1 MSTTVPERDTT
12 PAGATADV
20 AELLSRTAAIATD
33 FLATLPDRRVGSQAG
48 YGALLDALG
57 GPLSDGGEDPT
68 SVIERLARDA
78 DPGLVATPGPRCF
91 GLVIG
96 GVLPAALAADWL
108 TSAWDQPAFTFSTSP
123 AAAAIEDITRRWLAN
138 LLGLAPD
145 VSLGIVTG
153 ATMANFT
160 CLATARHFL
169 LRNAGWDI
177 EQNGLFGAPPIM
189 VVTSDESHATLFASL
204 QMLGLGRARVT
215 RIAVDDQG
223 RMQSDKLRAAL
234 RYARGPLLVCAQA
247 GNVHTGAFDPLS
259 EIEPMV
265 HDAGGWLHVDGAFG
279 AWAGASP
286 ALRHFTH
293 GMALVD
299 SLSVDAHKW
308 LNTPYDCGFAFT
320 RHVAA
325 HRAAMSL
332 EAAYYVA
339 SPTEARINHHFVPE
353 SSRRARGF
361 AVYAALRS
369 LGKTG
374 VADLVDRCCA
384 LARRMADR
392 LARDPRVT
400 ILNDVVLNQ
409 VLVRFTPRGGGS
421 PDAFTDEVIRR
432 VQDDGTCWLGGSTW
446 HGMQVMRISIS
457 NWSTTDADIDRSA
470 DAILRCAS

>member
-1 MSTTVPERDTT
+1 MSATIPERHATV
-12 PAGATADV
+12 AGATNDV
-20 AELLSRTAAIATD
+20 TGLLGRTTEIASE
-33 FLATLPDRRVGSQAG
+33 FLASLPDRRVGSLAR
-48 YGALLDALG
+48 YGDLLDAFG
-57 GPLSDGGEDPT
+57 GELSDRGEDPT
-68 SVIERLARDA
+68 AVIERLARDA
-78 DPGLVATPGPRCF
+78 DPGLVATAGPRCF

-96 GVLPAALAADWL
+96 GVPPAALAADWL
-108 TSAWDQPAFTFSTSP
+108 TSAWDQQAFTFSVSP
-123 AAAAIEDITRRWLAN
+123 AAAAIEDISRRWLAE
-138 LLGLAPD
+138 LLGLPPD
-145 VSLGIVTG
+145 VSMGIVTG

-160 CLATARHFL
+160 CLATARHAL
-169 LRNAGWDI
+169 LRNAGWDV
-177 EQNGLFGAPPIM
+177 EQNGLFGAPPIT
-189 VVTSDESHATLFASL
+189 VITSDESHATLFASL
-204 QMLGLGRARVT
+204 QMLGLGRSRIT
-215 RIAVDDQG
+215 RIAADGQG

-234 RYARGPLLVCAQA
+234 KYARGPILVCAQA

-279 AWAGASP
+279 AWAAATP
-286 ALRHFTH
+286 ALRHFTR
-293 GMALVD
+293 GMGLAD

-332 EAAYYVA
+332 EAAYYVP

-374 VADLVDRCCA
+374 VAELVDRCCG
-384 LARRMADR
+384 LAKRMADR
-392 LARDPRVT
+392 LGKHPRVQ

-409 VLVRFTPRGGGS
+409 VLVRFTPPDGNNA
-421 PDAFTDEVIRR
+421 DAFTDEVVRR

-446 HGMQVMRISIS
+446 HGVQVMRISVS
-457 NWSTTDADIDRSA
+457 NWSTTEADIDRSA

>member
-1 MSTTVPERDTT
+1 MSAAMPER
-12 PAGATADV
+12 GATAAVESRDV
-20 AELLSRTAAIATD
+20 ADLLSRTTEIATE
-33 FLATLPDRRVGSQAG
+33 FLATLPDRHVGSRAE
-48 YGALLDALG
+48 YGALLDAFG
-57 GPLSDGGEDPT
+57 GSLSDRGEDPT
-68 SVIERLARDA
+68 AVIERLARDA
-78 DPGLVATPGPRCF
+78 DPGLVATAGPRHF

-96 GVLPAALAADWL
+96 GVLPASLAADWL
-108 TSAWDQPAFTFSTSP
+108 TSAWDQHAFTFSTSP
-123 AAAAIEDITRRWLAN
+123 AAAAIEEINRRWLAE
-138 LLGLAPD
+138 LLGLSPD

-160 CLATARHFL
+160 CLATARHAL
-169 LRNAGWDI
+169 LRNAGWDA

-189 VVTSDESHATLFASL
+189 VITSDESHATLFASL

-215 RIAVDDQG
+215 RIAADNQG
-223 RMQSDKLRAAL
+223 RMQADKLRAAL
-234 RYARGPLLVCAQA
+234 KYTRGPLLVCAQA

-279 AWAGASP
+279 AWAAASP
-286 ALRHFTH
+286 QRRHFTQ
-293 GMALVD
+293 GMALAD

-332 EAAYYVA
+332 EAAYYVP
-339 SPTEARINHHFVPE
+339 SPSEARINHHFVPE

-369 LGKTG
+369 LGKSG
-374 VADLVDRCCA
+374 VIDLVDRCCS
-384 LARRMADR
+384 LARRMAER
-392 LARDPRVT
+392 LGQHPGVT

-409 VLVRFTPRGGGS
+409 VLVRFNPRGGGS
-421 PDAFTDEVIRR
+421 PDAFTDDVVRR

-457 NWSTTDADIDRSA
+457 NWSTTEADIDRSA
-470 DAILRCAS
+470 DAIIRCAS

>member
-1 MSTTVPERDTT
+1 MSATIPERSA
-12 PAGATADV
+12 PAGGSDHVGA
-20 AELLSRTAAIATD
+20 LLSRTAEIATG
-33 FLATLPDRRVGSQAG
+33 FLAALPDRRVGSVAT
-48 YGALLDALG
+48 YGALLDVLG
-57 GPLSDGGEDPT
+57 GQLSERGEEPEA
-68 SVIERLARDA
+68 VIERLARDA
-78 DPGLVATPGPRCF
+78 DPGLVATAGPRCYA
-91 GLVIG
+91 LVIG
-96 GVLPAALAADWL
+96 GVLPATLAADWL

-123 AAAAIEDITRRWLAN
+123 AAAVIEEICRRWLAE
-138 LLGLAPD
+138 LLGLSPD

-160 CLATARHFL
+160 CLATARHTL
-169 LRNAGWDI
+169 LRNAGWDA
-177 EQNGLFGAPPIM
+177 EQNGLFGAPPIT
-189 VVTSDESHATLFASL
+189 VITNDESHATLFASL

-215 RIAVDDQG
+215 RIAADEQG
-223 RMQSDKLRAAL
+223 RMRSDKLRSAL

-247 GNVHTGAFDPLS
+247 GNVHTGAFDPLT

-279 AWAGASP
+279 AWAAASP
-286 ALRHFTH
+286 ALRHFTD
-293 GMALVD
+293 GLGLAD

-332 EAAYYVA
+332 EAAYYVP

-369 LGKTG
+369 LGKNG
-374 VADLVDRCCA
+374 VTDLVDRCCA

-392 LARDPRVT
+392 LATNPRVT

-409 VLVRFTPRGGGS
+409 VLVRFTPPGAGS

-457 NWSTTDADIDRSA
+457 NWSTTESDIDRSA